1 MTTALNIPSETS
13 LSAANRLAGFLR
25 KDLGHADYIQLHSP
39 AFEGREKAYLAECVN
54 SGWVS
59 SAGPFVDRFEAA
71 VAELCGTRHAVAT
84 VNGTAAQHVALV
96 ALGVMPGDAVV
107 LPALSFIAT
116 ANAISYAGATPL
128 FADID
133 RHSLGLAPSAVER
146 LFTEDCEAVNGA
158 LIHKASRQRIAAT
171 VAVDIFGH
179 PADLGDGTG
188 CLAEICARFG
198 VPLIEDAA
206 EALGSQRAG
215 RPCGS
220 FGTVGFVS
228 FNGNKIVTT
237 GGGGMLTTDDPKLA
251 EKLKHLTTTA
261 RKSDS
266 LAYDHDAVGFNYRM
280 PNLNAAL
287 GLAQLESLASFIARK
302 RRLAEHY
309 ANLFSSQAGVSFVAE
324 PAGCASNYWLNTL
337 LLEQPSSVPTF
348 IAACEDQGI
357 MARPAW
363 RLLPDTSVYRDA
375 PIAGN
380 LDVARELSHRLVNI
394 PSSAWLLGRD
404 DG

>member
-1 MTTALNIPSETS
+1 LTTALNISSEIS
-13 LSAANRLAGFLR
+13 LSAANRLADFLR
-25 KDLGHADYIQLHSP
+25 KDLGHADYIPLHSP
-39 AFEGREKAYLAECVN
+39 AFEGGEKDYLAECVD

-59 SAGPFVDRFEAA
+59 TAGPFVERFEAA
-71 VAELCGTRHAVAT
+71 VAEICGTRHAVAT

-116 ANAISYAGATPL
+116 ANAVSYTGATPL

-133 RHSLGLAPSAVER
+133 RDNFGLAPGAVER
-146 LFTEDCEAVNGA
+146 LFTEDCEVVNGV
-158 LIHKASRQRIAAT
+158 LIHKASGCRIAAT

-179 PADLGDGTG
+179 PADLSGSAGG
-188 CLAEICARFG
+188 LAEICTRFSI
-198 VPLIEDAA
+198 PLLEDAA

-220 FGTVGFVS
+220 FGAIGFVS

-237 GGGGMLTTDDPKLA
+237 GGGGMLTTNDPVLA

-261 RKSDS
+261 RKSGS
-266 LAYDHDAVGFNYRM
+266 LAYDHDMVGFNYRM

-287 GLAQLESLASFIARK
+287 GIAQLESLTSFVSRK

-309 ANLFSSQAGVSFVAE
+309 RDLFSQQAGVSFVAE
-324 PAGCASNYWLNTL
+324 PADCTSNYWLNTL

-357 MARPAW
+357 MTRPAW
-363 RLLPDTSVYRDA
+363 RLLPDTSVYKDA

-380 LDVARELSHRLVNI
+380 LDVARELSQRLVNI